1 VWRIQ
6 GMREVRT
13 VDSDSK
19 LRGEVGALLGSG
31 LETEVEPRAYTS
43 ELVNEIVA
51 RLQRVAAGD
60 LEAKLRVAGF
70 TLHPYVSDEV
80 DQACETCMY
89 YLLHRKFCELPE
101 LALPVEPTWSC
112 KLWRI

>member
-1 VWRIQ
+1 MDADSALRS
-6 GMREVRT
+6 EV
-13 VDSDSK
+13 
-19 LRGEVGALLGSG
+19 EALLGSG

-43 ELVNEIVA
+43 ELVNQTVA
-51 RLQRVAAGD
+51 RLQQVAADD
-60 LEAKLRVAGF
+60 LEEKLRIAGF
-70 TLHPYVSDEV
+70 TLHAYVSDEV
-80 DQACETCMY
+80 EQACETCMY

>member
-1 VWRIQ
+1 
-6 GMREVRT
+6 M
-13 VDSDSK
+13 DSDSA
-19 LRGEVGALLGSG
+19 LRSEAPALLGSG

-43 ELVNEIVA
+43 ELVNETVA
-51 RLQRVAAGD
+51 RLQQLAAGD
-60 LEAKLRVAGF
+60 IEGKLRVAGF
-70 TLHPYVSDEV
+70 TLHAYVSDGL

-89 YLLHRKFCELPE
+89 YLTHRKFCELPE